1 MIVIVMYRYEI
12 LYSCMKEMLNKGILF
27 NDHTFTLDGLFPAH
41 YHPTSTSSSS
51 SSINNNNSNN
61 TTTTNN
67 TNTPTTNTNN
77 ANNTKTNTSHPNNI
91 DIPNAVLLQ
100 TIEQLC
106 IQYMHSTTSSSS
118 NSSSSSSSSSY
129 LPTFLLQSIP
139 QEESLFA
146 VLLHYTEVCLY
157 IIHCMM
163 IV

>member
-1 MIVIVMYRYEI
+1 
-12 LYSCMKEMLNKGILF
+12 MKEMLNKGILF

-41 YHPTSTSSSS
+41 YHSTSSSSSSS

-67 TNTPTTNTNN
+67 TNTPTTNTNDIN
-77 ANNTKTNTSHPNNI
+77 NNNTNSNTSHPNNI

-106 IQYMHSTTSSSS
+106 IQYMHHTT
-118 NSSSSSSSSSY
+118 SSSSSSSSSY

-146 VLLHYTEVCLY
+146 VLLHYTEVCMY
-157 IIHCMM
+157 IIQH
-163 IV
+163 I